1 MSFPVFLGYQ
11 VPCTCPVQEVY
22 ITCFIVKRQIFIG
35 CDMAPQEKSL
45 QFWSKAVSEQPGN
58 PGVNRS
64 QSDHRTMALVNLRNN
79 YLVCKYQHWGSRRY
93 HEYLVLEE
101 SGHLGFFRHT
111 RKGYRELAWQGCWRG
126 NGDSS
131 SSRRGFQIEVRDFG
145 CCPGVRLWHLNFTQD
160 YGWRFTCTDGSR
172 SFLPLMVVN
181 SNRDDMRPWMMAL
194 DTLATISGATTQP

>member
-1 MSFPVFLGYQ
+1 
-11 VPCTCPVQEVY
+11 
-22 ITCFIVKRQIFIG
+22 
-35 CDMAPQEKSL
+35 MAPQEKSL

-64 QSDHRTMALVNLRNN
+64 QSDHRTMALVNPRNN

-194 DTLATISGATTQP
+194 DTLATISGATPQP

>member
-1 MSFPVFLGYQ
+1 MNFPVFLWYH
-11 VPCTCPVQEVY
+11 VPVQFKRRGCL
-22 ITCFIVKRQIFIG
+22 TVKRQIWI
-35 CDMAPQEKSL
+35 AHEKSR
-45 QFWSKAVSEQPGN
+45 QFWSKGCLRVNQAN

-145 CCPGVRLWHLNFTQD
+145 CCPGVRLWQLNFTQD

-194 DTLATISGATTQP
+194 DTLATISGATPQP